1 MDQDETCHAGGHRPW
16 PHCFRWGPSSPS
28 PKGTQPPIFGPC
40 LLWPNGWV
48 DQDATWYGDCPWPK
62 PHCVRWGPNSTPG
75 KRGIAS
81 NFRPM
86 SIVAKRSPIS
96 STAEHFLNTG
106 CPYYTGQTTFRCYQP
121 LFQEQLRV
129 AVTALHASTKSSI
142 HGTSLVP

>member
-1 MDQDETCHAGGHRPW
+1 MKLGMQVGLGPGHIVSDGDPAPPHPKGHSPPPSQFSAHVCCDQTIGWIKMPLGREVGL
-16 PHCFRWGPSSPS
+16 GPSHIVLD
-28 PKGTQPPIFGPC
+28 GDPIP
-40 LLWPNGWV
+40 
-48 DQDATWYGDCPWPK
+48 
-62 PHCVRWGPNSTPG
+62 PG

-96 STAEHFLNTG
+96 TTAEHILNTG